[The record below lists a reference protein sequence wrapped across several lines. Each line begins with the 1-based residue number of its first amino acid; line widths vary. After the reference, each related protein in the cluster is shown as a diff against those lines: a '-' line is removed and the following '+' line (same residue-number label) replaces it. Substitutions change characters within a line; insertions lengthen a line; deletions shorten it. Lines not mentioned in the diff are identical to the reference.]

1 MNNQADNLHEAMV
14 SGKLWAATLCAG
26 DHFPGCRPKAEAL
39 YPSSRAKADM
49 FITGALDVLGRTNLY
64 VSDNG
69 IITKIER
76 T

>member
-1 MNNQADNLHEAMV
+1 MNNQADSLHKAMV

-26 DHFPGCRPKAEAL
+26 DYFPGCRPEAERV
-39 YPSSRAKADM
+39 YPRNKAKADM
-49 FITGALDVLGRTNLY
+49 FITGALDVLDRTNLY